1 MAQPKGTA
9 KTAETGP
16 LLDLKTTHV
25 VEYIKLDGKRHDL
38 ANLDRLPLSRRTV
51 VSQLFTD
58 VLRLVLA
65 AADTSKPLSQKKE
78 KQLTKKIKELVPMLV
93 PSLEPADLKKLDPT
107 QQQDIVMAF
116 FVVRSEKSGGSAIG
130 RMVQATEGMREQVE
144 AQVKVNRKST
154 GRSTSP
160 VSKGSTKRP
169 ARRTGG
175 TKSRQGGSKPT

>member
-78 KQLTKKIKELVPMLV
+78 NLLNRKIKELVPMLV

-144 AQVKVNRKST
+144 AQVNRKST